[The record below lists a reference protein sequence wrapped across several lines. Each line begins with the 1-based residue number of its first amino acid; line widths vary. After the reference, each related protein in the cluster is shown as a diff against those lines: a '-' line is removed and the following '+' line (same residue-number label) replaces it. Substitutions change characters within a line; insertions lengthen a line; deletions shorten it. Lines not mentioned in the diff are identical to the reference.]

1 MCRSSQMR
9 CAWTNRRRC
18 GQLCQIT
25 VLDHFQKGFSG
36 KISTCLFLQNVA
48 YKGVL
53 TNKQRDLLPKRA
65 WEASWLGGVDGRP
78 GAMLAAVVRLLRKS
92 RRAAED
98 EGSRRKRNRV
108 LLAACGFACLLLM
121 QLALEEPERRQDLT
135 SMMNICLWM
144 HETRSGA
151 ADFARGLGYRVSAR
165 SAVISADRGGGDP
178 DGPVR
183 AGTWSMARNIM
194 SLHAL
199 SHQA

>member
-1 MCRSSQMR
+1 
-9 CAWTNRRRC
+9 
-18 GQLCQIT
+18 
-25 VLDHFQKGFSG
+25 
-36 KISTCLFLQNVA
+36 
-48 YKGVL
+48 
-53 TNKQRDLLPKRA
+53 
-65 WEASWLGGVDGRP
+65 
-78 GAMLAAVVRLLRKS
+78 MLAAVVRLLRKS

>member
-1 MCRSSQMR
+1 M
-9 CAWTNRRRC
+9 
-18 GQLCQIT
+18 
-25 VLDHFQKGFSG
+25 
-36 KISTCLFLQNVA
+36 
-48 YKGVL
+48 
-53 TNKQRDLLPKRA
+53 
-65 WEASWLGGVDGRP
+65 
-78 GAMLAAVVRLLRKS
+78 VRLLRKS

-135 SMMNICLWM
+135 SMNICLWM

-151 ADFARGLGYRVSAR
+151 AGFARGLGYRVSAR

-178 DGPVR
+178 VR